1 MNPSFDKML
10 LRFLDNAFIKDFL
23 ENQLGLTAIF
33 NLTYAANDIELKE
46 LSYTKLNNREFEVPA
61 FETIRTSGTQERLAP
76 TPERFRIDREQ
87 RRHGRLAW
95 VEVMLEVLLT
105 AKVYAKGA
113 PVDRIV
119 TKDLIENLGGVNSLA
134 DLRSKLSSRY
144 APSVVD
150 AFFTELNIGTV
161 EEFKRRGNSVVEFFY
176 KAPPPYS
183 PNDPKNV
190 RHYQV
195 NVCVLLQPEL
205 SVAEALREAKLCRS
219 IMENER
225 DSASSFE
232 GGEVVTPY
240 AFVVSFPESRVGNE
254 AIPGMKATEI
264 KASLKA
270 LFAEEGMLAHFFP
283 DR

>member
-23 ENQLGLTAIF
+23 ENQLGLTALF
-33 NLTYAANDIELKE
+33 NLTYAAQDVELKE
-46 LSYTKLNNREFEVPA
+46 LTYTKLKNREFAVPA
-61 FETIRTSGTQERLAP
+61 FETIRTSGTQERLSPA
-76 TPERFRIDREQ
+76 PERFRIDREQ

-105 AKVYAKGA
+105 GKVYAKGA
-113 PVDRIV
+113 PLDRIV
-119 TKDLIENLGGVNSLA
+119 TKDLIDNLGGVNSLA
-134 DLRSKLSSRY
+134 ELRSKLNSRY

-150 AFFTELNIGTV
+150 ALFRELNITTV
-161 EEFKRRGNSVVEFFY
+161 EEFKQRGNRVVEFFY
-176 KAPPPYS
+176 QAPPPYS
-183 PNDPKNV
+183 PSDPKNI
-190 RHYQV
+190 RQYQV
-195 NVCVLLQPEL
+195 NVCVLLQQEL
-205 SVAEALREAKLCRS
+205 SVAEALQEAKLCRS

-225 DSASSFE
+225 DAADSFD
-232 GGEVVTPY
+232 GGELITPY
-240 AFVVSFPESRVGNE
+240 AFIVSFPDSKIGNE

-264 KASLKA
+264 KASLRA